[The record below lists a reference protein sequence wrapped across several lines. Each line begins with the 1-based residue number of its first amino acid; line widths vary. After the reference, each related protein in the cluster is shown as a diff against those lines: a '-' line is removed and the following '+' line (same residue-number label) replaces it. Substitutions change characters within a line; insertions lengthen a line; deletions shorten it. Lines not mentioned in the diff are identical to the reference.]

1 MSNCMKGETRRM
13 EGEMSEILH
22 ANHGRDIE
30 HAMSKKAIS
39 RMMRMN
45 VKEGAAGI
53 YMYPTDIEKYI
64 NQTN

>member
-1 MSNCMKGETRRM
+1 MKGETRRM

-30 HAMSKKAIS
+30 HAMSKKITS

-53 YMYPTDIEKYI
+53 YMRIHLI
-64 NQTN
+64 